1 MLNIMEF
8 MPTVRRIVEDTL
20 GVQSGEQA
28 TIVTD
33 LERPTTITTALA
45 SCMRYMGAEVIV
57 VTMSPRDHGGIDP
70 PPPVA
75 GAMMASKVVV
85 LQASFAMIHT
95 RTVRETLLRGGRVC
109 EFWGVTEEMMVRGA
123 LTEDP
128 IWLERTTFRLTELM
142 DKASEAR
149 LKTPNGTDLRFEIS
163 GRKAKALAG
172 TARTPGS
179 WCSLPHGESAISP
192 IEGTAT
198 GKLVGPYLVE
208 DREIGRPKEPYELI
222 IREGNIVEVK
232 GGIEAQSLER
242 LLEKSGPSSRNIAEL
257 AIGTNR
263 RARIETGLREAKKA
277 WGTAHI
283 GIGDNQS
290 IGGVV
295 ESPLHID
302 HIVLQPTVWLDGQEV
317 VHDGKLLEL

>member
-1 MLNIMEF
+1 
-8 MPTVRRIVEDTL
+8 
-20 GVQSGEQA
+20 
-28 TIVTD
+28 
-33 LERPTTITTALA
+33 
-45 SCMRYMGAEVIV
+45 MGAEVIV